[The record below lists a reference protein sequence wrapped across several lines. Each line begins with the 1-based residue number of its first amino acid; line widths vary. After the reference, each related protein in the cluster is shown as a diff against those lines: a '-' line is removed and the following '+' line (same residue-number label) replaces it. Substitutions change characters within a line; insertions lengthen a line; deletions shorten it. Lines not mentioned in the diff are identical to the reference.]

1 MDVSFSFSLSTLLL
15 AANRNYSSL
24 RLAFVVCDPAS
35 TWFSHLTLP
44 DFSYLKSMQSGRS
57 VKQAELTW
65 DVWIVV
71 LCCTASVHVPEK
83 LLNILLIQTAAVS
96 NPGSLVAAKSN
107 S

>member
-1 MDVSFSFSLSTLLL
+1 M
-15 AANRNYSSL
+15 
-24 RLAFVVCDPAS
+24 
-35 TWFSHLTLP
+35 
-44 DFSYLKSMQSGRS
+44 
-57 VKQAELTW
+57 KQVELTW

-71 LCCTASVHVPEK
+71 LRCTAFVRVPEK